1 MLYIYTIIAGN
12 EVDARSLCPMESAQ
26 FCLFFSLQKPEY
38 FVSTNTI
45 LATLSIVNELILD
58 QDFFFHLPHRP

>member
-1 MLYIYTIIAGN
+1 MLHIYTIIAGN
-12 EVDARSLCPMESAQ
+12 EVDARCLCPMESAQ
-26 FCLFFSLQKPEY
+26 FCLFCSLQRPEY